1 MIPDTSIHL
10 GKNSEIVAE
19 GNLPV
24 GKGVLPNS
32 INNNGITVNLVLG
45 GDSAQ
50 TRKSVLSTIAYSNTT
65 FVIQLK
71 DSEGSPVNLRE
82 TDTILFVVK
91 KDPTLIKDYI
101 NIPCTVL
108 NSVEGIIEVHLEE
121 KEIPWAGMWNASIV
135 LLNNQHIQ
143 GAYDIYL
150 ELTKNYTRTS
160 SNNKALTIAE
170 IRQYV
175 MDNTEADNDLL
186 DDLEFNDSDIIMCL
200 HNVIDEW
207 NETAPI
213 IQKAIHTPASFP
225 YRLNCLKA
233 VEGKLYNHKGRNL
246 MRNRAPYKTASGEVD
261 LNARAQ
267 MYLQLA
273 DKAAEDFK
281 SWMSQTKYAINANAC
296 YGGMGSNYF

>member
-1 MIPDTSIHL
+1 MIPDTSIYL

-19 GNLPV
+19 GTLPI
-24 GKGVLPNS
+24 GKGILPGS
-32 INNNGITVNLVLG
+32 INREGLTINLVLG

-50 TRKSVLSTIAYSNTT
+50 TRKSVLSTVAYSNTT

-71 DSEGSPVNLRE
+71 DSEGAPVNLRE
-82 TDTILFVVK
+82 TDTVLFVVK

-101 NIPCTVL
+101 NTECGII

-121 KEIPWAGMWNASIV
+121 KDIPWSGLWNASVV

-150 ELTKNYTRTS
+150 ELTKNYTRAS
-160 SNNKALTIAE
+160 SSNKALTIAE

-175 MDNTEADNDLL
+175 MDNTEADNDLF
-186 DDLEFNDSDIIMCL
+186 DDLEFNDADIIMCL

-213 IQKAIHTPASFP
+213 IQKAIYTPANFP

-246 MRNRAPYKTASGEVD
+246 MRNRAPYKTSSGEVD
-261 LNARAQ
+261 LNARSQ

-273 DKAAEDFK
+273 DKADAAFK
-281 SWMSQTKYAINANAC
+281 DWMSKTKYAINANAC